1 MGASVPETGSHPTGQ
16 AELHRLMTRICQSC
30 FDPECN
36 HIQCY
41 FETPEPTDEETT
53 STATFA
59 DLLRLHG
66 SQLTD
71 LEPKKRDDGRYQVA
85 A

>member
-1 MGASVPETGSHPTGQ
+1 
-16 AELHRLMTRICQSC
+16 MTRICQSC

-41 FETPEPTDEETT
+41 LETPEPTDEEGDTGKT
-53 STATFA
+53 LEY
-59 DLLRLHG
+59 LLRLHG
-66 SQLTD
+66 SQLGNPFGTEVRGD
-71 LEPKKRDDGRYQVA
+71 PLLPRKA

>member
-1 MGASVPETGSHPTGQ
+1 MGTG
-16 AELHRLMTRICQSC
+16 AAMTRICQSC

-71 LEPKKRDDGRYQVA
+71 LEPKKRDDGRWQVA

>member
-1 MGASVPETGSHPTGQ
+1 
-16 AELHRLMTRICQSC
+16 MTRIC
-30 FDPECN
+30 ECCGCEVDGLYGYATCDD
-36 HIQCY
+36 CY
-41 FETPEPTDEETT
+41 VEPTDEEGDTGKT
-53 STATFA
+53 LEY
-59 DLLRLHG
+59 LLRLHG

>member
-1 MGASVPETGSHPTGQ
+1 
-16 AELHRLMTRICQSC
+16 MTRYPCASC
-30 FDPECN
+30 GRRLCKGE
-36 HIQCY
+36 CY
-41 FETPEPTDEETT
+41 FETPEPTDEEGDTGI
-53 STATFA
+53 TFA

-71 LEPKKRDDGRYQVA
+71 LEPKKRDDGRWHVA

>member
-1 MGASVPETGSHPTGQ
+1 
-16 AELHRLMTRICQSC
+16 MTRICQSC
-30 FDPECN
+30 LDPQCN

-66 SQLTD
+66 SQLTEVHGD
-71 LEPKKRDDGRYQVA
+71 PLLRARRRA